1 MKFPTTYPVGT
12 LVQII
17 SAAEFDALPKDDDGY
32 ARFSDLF
39 SNSITDY
46 MSPERRSLC
55 GSIVRISR
63 KLGVSDICFL
73 KPYSLSTAV
82 DPSAAFY
89 FLKPYSLS
97 TAVDPSAAARFSWD
111 AALFTP
117 NEFHPYDTPVPVFP
131 VSFDDFLKGGI

>member
-55 GSIVRISR
+55 GSIMQIDR
-63 KLGVSDICFL
+63 KFGTSDFYVL
-73 KPYSLSTAV
+73 KPY
-82 DPSAAFY
+82 D
-89 FLKPYSLS
+89 LS
-97 TAVDPSAAARFSWD
+97 TAVDPSAAARFSWNT
-111 AALFTP
+111 ALFTP
-117 NEFHPYDTPVPVFP
+117 NEFHPYGTPVPISP

>member
-82 DPSAAFY
+82 DPSAA
-89 FLKPYSLS
+89 
-97 TAVDPSAAARFSWD
+97 ARFSWD
-111 AALFTP
+111 ADLFTP

>member
-1 MKFPTTYPVGT
+1 MNFPTIPVGT

-17 SAAEFDALPKDDDGY
+17 SAAEFDALPKNDAGY
-32 ARFSDLF
+32 ARFSDPF

-63 KLGVSDICFL
+63 KLGASDICFL
-73 KPYSLSTAV
+73 KPYSLFTAV
-82 DPSAAFY
+82 DLSAAFY
-89 FLKPYSLS
+89 FLKPYDLS
-97 TAVDPSAAARFSWD
+97 TAVDPSAAAKFSWNS
-111 AALFTP
+111 ALFSP
-117 NEFHPYDTPVPVFP
+117 NEFHPYVTSVPVFS

>member
-17 SAAEFDALPKDDDGY
+17 SAAEFDALPKNNAGC
-32 ARFSDLF
+32 ALF
-39 SNSITDY
+39 LDPLSNGVADY
-46 MSPERRSLC
+46 MSPIRRPLC
-55 GSIVRISR
+55 GSIMQIDR
-63 KLGVSDICFL
+63 KLGDSD
-73 KPYSLSTAV
+73 
-82 DPSAAFY
+82 FY
-89 FLKPYSLS
+89 FLKPYDLS

-111 AALFTP
+111 SALFTP

>member
-32 ARFSDLF
+32 ARFSDPF

-46 MSPERRSLC
+46 MSPKRRSLC
-55 GSIVRISR
+55 GSIMQIDCNF
-63 KLGVSDICFL
+63 GDSDFYLL
-73 KPYSLSTAV
+73 KPY
-82 DPSAAFY
+82 D
-89 FLKPYSLS
+89 LS
-97 TAVDPSAAARFSWD
+97 TAVDPSAAAKFSWNID
-111 AALFTP
+111 FFTP
-117 NEFHPYDTPVPVFP
+117 NEFHPYDTSVPISP

>member
-1 MKFPTTYPVGT
+1 MKFLTTYPVGT

-82 DPSAAFY
+82 DPSAA
-89 FLKPYSLS
+89 
-97 TAVDPSAAARFSWD
+97 ARFSWNSD
-111 AALFTP
+111 LFTP
-117 NEFHPYDTPVPVFP
+117 NEFHPYGTPVPVFP

>member
-32 ARFSDLF
+32 ARFPDLF

-46 MSPERRSLC
+46 MSPKRRSLC

-89 FLKPYSLS
+89 FLKPYDLS